1 MASLSV
7 CSAVFNDYLFNACY
21 VLMALL
27 EGMVLNNTLANGNP
41 SIKILIYFLDQ
52 RCPPVVE

>member
-21 VLMALL
+21 ILMAPL
-27 EGMVLNNTLANGNP
+27 EGMVLNNTLANGKPFYKDFDLFSGSAVP
-41 SIKILIYFLDQ
+41 S
-52 RCPPVVE
+52 CG

>member
-21 VLMALL
+21 ILMALL
-27 EGMVLNNTLANGNP
+27 EGMVLNNTLANGKPFYKDFDLFSGSAVP
-41 SIKILIYFLDQ
+41 S
-52 RCPPVVE
+52 CG